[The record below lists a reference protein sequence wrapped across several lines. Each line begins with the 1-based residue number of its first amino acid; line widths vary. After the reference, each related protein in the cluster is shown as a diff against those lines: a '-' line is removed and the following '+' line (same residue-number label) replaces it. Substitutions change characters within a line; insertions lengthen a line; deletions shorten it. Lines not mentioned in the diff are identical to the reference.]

1 MEGMPGLLIIKAFEK
16 DKVKNNMG
24 TVCSNTCILWLLS
37 FSEGEDCEVP
47 QTRGIRIKS
56 RMGFYKRQE
65 RAVFAQVFV
74 IDKSI
79 CHISYREECM
89 ENPN

>member
-24 TVCSNTCILWLLS
+24 TVCSNTFILWLLS

-47 QTRGIRIKS
+47 QTRGIRIES
-56 RMGFYKRQE
+56 RIGFYKLQE

-79 CHISYREECM
+79 SHISYREECM